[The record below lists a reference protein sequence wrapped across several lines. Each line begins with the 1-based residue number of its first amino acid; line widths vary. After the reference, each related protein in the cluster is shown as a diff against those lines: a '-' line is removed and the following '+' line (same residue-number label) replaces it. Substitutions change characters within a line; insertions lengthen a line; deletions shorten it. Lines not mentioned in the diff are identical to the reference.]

1 MRFVSQFQGYGAQIR
16 VQRQRALGDGG
27 VEVLQEG
34 LYVQFL
40 PVHAGGMLYENERRH
55 ALDHFNFRGNTQDIG
70 EAIPTDPV
78 QRLSVCDT
86 DEMAIQEGW
95 SEADKRLVEDRLVEI
110 AASVPQELLLVADT
124 PITKPF
130 PNYDAFDG
138 DPTEL
143 VVKLIE
149 DGHDLEQVLHYE
161 RAFGL
166 QRTPII
172 EALENAIEI
181 EKEQVITA

>member
-1 MRFVSQFQGYGAQIR
+1 MRFVSQFQGYGTQIR

-27 VEVLQEG
+27 VEVLQDG
-34 LYVQFL
+34 LYIQFV

-78 QRLSVCDT
+78 QRLSIFDT
-86 DEMAIQEGW
+86 DEMAVQENW
-95 SEADKRLVEDRLVEI
+95 SEADKQLVEDRLCDL
-110 AASVPQELLLVADT
+110 ALSTPQEVLLVADT

-130 PNYDAFDG
+130 PNYDTYDG
-138 DPTEL
+138 DPTDL

-149 DGHDLEQVLHYE
+149 DGFDLEYVMHYE
-161 RAFGL
+161 RTFGP
-166 QRTPII
+166 QRTPVID
-172 EALENAIEI
+172 ALENALEVQR
-181 EKEQVITA
+181 EQVITA